1 MAYEMTTGY
10 IDEKDVE
17 YLESNVTTPD
27 YKINYNDERFTQ
39 VQADRDAALSEMEG
53 TYDSMIGQSDKFYQD
68 QIDASKEWADKQ
80 SQLQQE
86 QSDFAIEQ
94 IEQQKD
100 KAQKDYIKEQSGA
113 YVDWQK
119 QSDQYGVNAEKQ
131 ASAGLAGTGYSESSQ
146 VAMYNQYQNRVMTAR
161 ESYQNAVLN
170 YNNAIKDAR
179 LQNNSVLAE
188 IAYNSLQQQLELALQ
203 GFQYKN
209 TLILDKTN
217 KKIELDNI
225 YYQRYQ
231 DVQQQMNTENAMA
244 EQIRQYNQNY
254 QLEIDK
260 FNKEYQQWVATY
272 NRGVDEFNA
281 EMNLKERE
289 LQRLLDKDDAE
300 AKAEAAR
307 LKEQIDARRQA
318 HAEWEEEMYLKEQ
331 QLTQQKYEFDKTFE
345 ALYGDGGG
353 GGGGNGG
360 NTPITKDSG
369 NSAQISNKTDGT
381 YIKTDYFKGNL
392 PTRTASAIQ
401 EFGVFA
407 NGYQPM
413 GIHGHGKVTKT
424 GDTFSLTTT
433 TLSGEKRTVKQN
445 IWKTPDGKQWYW
457 EGREMKYKP
466 ITYKVGNGG
475 GGGGGTQIMRVIK

>member
-1 MAYEMTTGY
+1 MATNNT
-10 IDEKDVE
+10 
-17 YLESNVTTPD
+17 TTPNYAID
-27 YKINYNDERFTQ
+27 YNDERFTQ
-39 VQADRDAALSEMEG
+39 VQADRDAALSEMED
-53 TYDSMIGQSDKFYQD
+53 TYDDMIKSSDFFYQD

-100 KAQKDYIKEQSGA
+100 KANKDYIKEQSGA

-254 QLEIDK
+254 QLELNKYNESKRQWQLEYDQGIK
-260 FNKEYQQWVATY
+260 AFNEQIRQWTKEYERLVKK
-272 NRGVDEFNA
+272 DE
-281 EMNLKERE
+281 
-289 LQRLLDKDDAE
+289 AE

-318 HAEWEEEMYLKEQ
+318 HAEWEKEMYLKEQ
-331 QLTQQKYEFDKTFE
+331 QLTQQQYEFDKAFE
-345 ALYGDGGG
+345 AQY
-353 GGGGNGG
+353 GNGAKITQSTG
-360 NTPITKDSG
+360 GTSTQRVAQSAGVSKITGSNTVQT
-369 NSAQISNKTDGT
+369 SNKNTQPTINQKSVMELG
-381 YIKTDYFKGNL
+381 YGPISEKTLAELVASGAVTSTEKNGQIYFTKNENAV
-392 PTRTASAIQ
+392 PSIQ
-401 EFGVFA
+401 
-407 NGYQPM
+407 
-413 GIHGHGKVTKT
+413 
-424 GDTFSLTTT
+424 
-433 TLSGEKRTVKQN
+433 R
-445 IWKTPDGKQWYW
+445 
-457 EGREMKYKP
+457 P
-466 ITYKVGNGG
+466 ISRMLGFK
-475 GGGGGTQIMRVIK
+475 

>member
-39 VQADRDAALSEMEG
+39 VQEDRDAALSEMEG

-119 QSDQYGVNAEKQ
+119 QSNQYGVNAEKQ

-331 QLTQQKYEFDKTFE
+331 QFKLQEKAYLDSIG
-345 ALYGDGGG
+345 GD
-353 GGGGNGG
+353 GG

-369 NSAQISNKTDGT
+369 TTQQSVQISNKTDGT

-392 PTRTASAIQ
+392 PARTASAIQ
-401 EFGVFA
+401 EFGVFS

-424 GDTFSLTTT
+424 GETTNVST
-433 TLSGEKRTVKQN
+433 VTLSGETRTVKQN
-445 IWKTPDGKQWYW
+445 VWRTPDGKLWYW

-466 ITYKVGNGG
+466 IPTSGG
-475 GGGGGTQIMRVIK
+475 GGGASGSKPAHRVHR